1 MLKPHEKIASILR
14 VDKDVIKMVET
25 HLSAATGKTGVIE
38 KILQENE
45 AMIANRLDF
54 LGLGRHINAKQ
65 VSDALTSKIEADDH
79 QFFKALGGN
88 VTGVKGSALLSDAA
102 RRLVTE
108 PKGFFLKRQKAEE
121 LLRNEPPQK
130 ILQFMGYKSVDE
142 ILQKQ
147 DLLEVFSA
155 LRFLEDREWLNNVF
169 FKQYETLTPD
179 DFEEREIVVRSLSS
193 QWAVTAQAF
202 VEKKYHNISH
212 LKELGVIFI
221 IPVFLGTSGE
231 LIRNFSLVLHY
242 SNEVPFYSKIFRKI
256 AEDKKTFAA
265 NLISLLRGDVRDE
278 RIEVM
283 EREKMG
289 WMVIQRYLAKED
301 ENDWRL
307 FEPHVNPEALH
318 WTRAGRMLVR
328 AGAILDHLD
337 ADLAFWQNLDWVGD
351 FFKTDIGVEVLISC
365 NLVDTAMSLVK
376 EKELI
381 KYLYHHQESLWN
393 KIFTEYFGEEEM
405 ERMMVNNILR
415 GWFEV

>member
-1 MLKPHEKIASILR
+1 MQNAHEKIASILR
-14 VDKDVIKMVET
+14 ADKDTIKNLDAHCSSV
-25 HLSAATGKTGVIE
+25 TGKKNVME
-38 KILQENE
+38 KIVEENE
-45 AMIANRLDF
+45 AMITNRLDF
-54 LGLGRHINAKQ
+54 LGLGRHVSAKQ

-79 QFFKALGGN
+79 QFFKALGEN
-88 VTGVKGSALLSDAA
+88 VTGVKGSAVLSDAA
-102 RRLVTE
+102 RRLVQE

-130 ILQFMGYKSVDE
+130 ILQFMGYKTVDE
-142 ILQKQ
+142 ILRQQ
-147 DLLEVFSA
+147 DLFEVFSA
-155 LRFLEDREWLNNVF
+155 LRFLEDRDWLNNVF
-169 FKQYETLTPD
+169 FKQYENLTPD
-179 DFEEREIVVRSLSS
+179 DFEEREIIVRSLSS

-231 LIRNFSLVLHY
+231 LMRNFSLVLHY
-242 SNEVPFYSKIFRKI
+242 SNEVPFYSKIFRQI
-256 AEDKKTFAA
+256 AKDEKTFAK

-278 RIEVM
+278 RIEVL

-307 FEPHVNPEALH
+307 FEPHINPEALH
-318 WTRAGRMLVR
+318 WARAGRMLVQ
-328 AGAILDHLD
+328 AGRTLDHFD
-337 ADLAFWQNLDWVGD
+337 ADVAFWQNLDWVGD
-351 FFKTDIGVEVLISC
+351 YFKTDIGAEVLISF

-376 EKELI
+376 ERELI
-381 KYLYHHQESLWN
+381 KYLYHHQESMWN
-393 KIFTEYFGEEEM
+393 KIFTEYFGEEKMEEM
-405 ERMMVNNILR
+405 MINNILR